1 MDGTLKKRK
10 SDPSYR
16 LFLHWIAAQTRG
28 YHSECSP
35 RAVLLRR
42 NILMAAFNQ
51 PQLFQATHDAVDGAL
66 HRRRHRLGLMAAPI
80 QRRELFVLLGIP
92 RKPLMRVPRL
102 RIKTSAKNRAVGQ
115 LQINQTIPN
124 ARRASPPAPGRFRR
138 AEFPAGRRCA
148 DRRPPPAPTP
158 FCCSH
163 DFAWPSLPVPPRPAD
178 CSAPRW
184 PCAAHAEPALHCRHD
199 PRRKAPLFRDE
210 RPQTAF
216 PE

>member
-1 MDGTLKKRK
+1 MLSTIVQVKIISNQVSSCTHIKIIIYFTSITDLQSPFFMDGTLKKRK

-16 LFLHWIAAQTRG
+16 LFLHWIAVQTRG

-35 RAVLLRR
+35 RVVPLRR

-102 RIKTSAKNRAVGQ
+102 RIKTSTKN
-115 LQINQTIPN
+115 
-124 ARRASPPAPGRFRR
+124 
-138 AEFPAGRRCA
+138 
-148 DRRPPPAPTP
+148 
-158 FCCSH
+158 
-163 DFAWPSLPVPPRPAD
+163 
-178 CSAPRW
+178 
-184 PCAAHAEPALHCRHD
+184 
-199 PRRKAPLFRDE
+199 
-210 RPQTAF
+210 
-216 PE
+216 